1 MRRACLAVV
10 LLSVACAS
18 APIRKADQASLV
30 TADGRVQEG
39 CYTCLVEARDTYL
52 RVAVGKARPLLITK
66 LFEVQV
72 LVGLREWELALDP
85 AESFKAAEALIPELP
100 ATYPGARYLAIA
112 RMIPPDFIGTPR
124 AERDQWSRRNPPEA
138 QVVAT
143 KIELAA
149 GAGSSPFRAYL
160 IASLD
165 CLQTFANRRFD
176 EVPSVPAGAST
187 LVKYRIGTCPAVQ
200 PMVIEQVM
208 AEVPAFVEAELM
220 RARVPQLRITRA
232 YTTELRAALT
242 ATFERFPRS
251 PAVTYGLGALN
262 QIQGDCKAAL
272 IHYEDTI
279 AIKPLHEEAAMQRV
293 ICLGHIGQFVPAIEG
308 ATRIIERRYHNI
320 ADAYY
325 WRAWSQYQ
333 RRDLPAARTDID
345 LARSMSFNVRVL
357 ILGGMIKYDQGFL
370 DLAETDLTDAIKL
383 DPGNEQCI
391 ARWYYG
397 LVGFSRERWA
407 DTADRFANASACY
420 RAAANRSRKD
430 LEAMKTAD
438 VDEVFRA
445 SQIAGFE
452 AAIKEDTDQEEAS
465 YLNTANCHARA
476 GDVDKAREWL
486 AKIPPSS
493 IHALIAAELR
503 KQIGGA
509 PQGAGRRRAPWV

>member
-18 APIRKADQASLV
+18 APIRTADQASLV

-39 CYTCLVEARDTYL
+39 CYTCLIEARDTYQ

-72 LVGLREWELALDP
+72 LVGLREWELAMDP
-85 AESFKAAEALIPELP
+85 AESFAAAEALIPELP
-100 ATYPGARYLAIA
+100 PTYPGARYLEIA
-112 RMIPPDFIGTPR
+112 RTIPPDYIGTPR
-124 AERDQWSRRNPPEA
+124 AERDQWSRRNPRAAE
-138 QVVAT
+138 VVAT
-143 KIELAA
+143 QKELAA
-149 GAGSSPFRAYL
+149 GAGSTPFRSYL
-160 IASLD
+160 VASLD
-165 CLQTFANRRFD
+165 CLQAFANRRFVD
-176 EVPSVPAGAST
+176 LPKVPADAPP
-187 LVKYRIGTCPAVQ
+187 LVRYRIGTCPTIQ
-200 PMVIEQVM
+200 PMLLEEVM
-208 AEVPAFVEAELM
+208 AAVPAFVEAELM
-220 RARVPQLRITRA
+220 RARVPTLTITRT

-242 ATFERFPRS
+242 AAFERFPRS

-262 QIQGDCKAAL
+262 QIQGDCKAAI

-279 AIKPLHEEAAMQRV
+279 ALKPLHEEAAMQRV

-308 ATRIIERRYHNI
+308 ATRIIERRYHNA

-325 WRAWSQYQ
+325 WRAWSHYQ
-333 RRDLPAARTDID
+333 RRDLPTARADID
-345 LARSMSFNVRVL
+345 QSRSMSYNVRVL

-370 DLAETDLTDAIKL
+370 DLAEADLTDAIKA
-383 DPGNEQCI
+383 DPNNEQCI

-397 LVGFSRERWA
+397 LVGFARERWA
-407 DTADRFANASACY
+407 DTAERFASASTCY
-420 RAAANRSRKD
+420 RRAANRSRQD

-445 SQIAGFE
+445 NQIAGFE

-476 GDVDKAREWL
+476 GDVDKAREWV
-486 AKIPPSS
+486 AKIPANS

-509 PQGAGRRRAPWV
+509 